1 MQFGPRDVTPALLKH
16 LRVLELANGWYS
28 KSSSSSNKS
37 AAKEYVLIWCKAVN
51 EMRIAEHNA
60 IFHGFLSQASKKSD
74 GANAASSASNDG
86 ADDGDGPEADGAD
99 DGDAP
104 EADCASDDEA
114 DVSEAGA

>member
-1 MQFGPRDVTPALLKH
+1 MQFGPRDVTPALLKK

-86 ADDGDGPEADGAD
+86 ADDGD
-99 DGDAP
+99 AP